1 MKAVPCC
8 GVGSLSSVW
17 PCRMSTGLA
26 FSGDL
31 LLRSHVLLL
40 LRAKSVGLRDGDQG
54 NATVRDR
61 CSCVCILRPPA
72 LDATPR
78 LADVRDLTGVLR
90 RDVHV
95 FSILAIERVA
105 LRQSTPARVLA
116 PARVLGLQQGGPG
129 HRQSV
134 CRRLGGAAAPAS
146 IAKIASGRCGCRPER
161 ISPRGY

>member
-1 MKAVPCC
+1 
-8 GVGSLSSVW
+8 
-17 PCRMSTGLA
+17 
-26 FSGDL
+26 
-31 LLRSHVLLL
+31 VLLL
-40 LRAKSVGLRDGDQG
+40 LRVKSVGLRDGDQG

-105 LRQSTPARVLA
+105 LRQSCACQKSDPQIMVMQSAEDLERQNAAKSLHGSGQG
-116 PARVLGLQQGGPG
+116 RVLG
-129 HRQSV
+129 
-134 CRRLGGAAAPAS
+134 
-146 IAKIASGRCGCRPER
+146 ER
-161 ISPRGY
+161 